1 MPLLP
6 RTGGKTMKNNRT
18 HALAWGIAFVGFT
31 TQFGGGFASG
41 AQIYQYFIHY
51 GIWGLVMPFLAQFLM
66 SLFYWYGMRYAFRN
80 KTYDYRSFSDSFYG
94 KFRVVFSNLYEIE
107 YIVMICMAPAVAFAT
122 GGATLNK
129 LTGLPY
135 LLCTLVI
142 GIFIFVITLFGTE
155 LVRKC
160 SSVLSILI
168 IVGLLLVLVPNIIA
182 QWDTITDS
190 VQRMAAGALPVGSQQ
205 SGSFGSALWSACVY
219 GIFQITAI
227 GLMYQHT
234 SKLEEEKDVGR
245 SMIYMFLVDAFVM
258 ELAVVGLLAVAF
270 RPELAEYDVPMLLLV
285 QTGVGAKILTPIISI
300 LIILGAV
307 STGVNMI
314 AGIVTRTVNQL
325 EKKQDTVSSSKHRLY
340 STLSALAFTL
350 LAFAV
355 AQFGL
360 IPLVKRGYS
369 YIGYATMFV
378 IAIPFILHFIADHC
392 KKGASAK

>member
-1 MPLLP
+1 
-6 RTGGKTMKNNRT
+6 MKDNRT

-51 GIWGLVMPFLAQFLM
+51 GIWGIVMPALAQFLL
-66 SLFYWYGMRYAFRN
+66 SLFYWYGMRYAFRHQ
-80 KTYDYRSFSDSFYG
+80 TYDYRCFSDHFYG
-94 KFRVVFSNLYEIE
+94 KFRPLFSNLYEIE
-107 YIVMICMAPAVAFAT
+107 YLVMICLAPAVAFAT
-122 GGATLNK
+122 GGATLHQ

-135 LLCTLVI
+135 LLCTAII
-142 GIFIFVITLFGTE
+142 GVFIFVVTLFGTE

-160 SSVLSILI
+160 SSVLSVLI
-168 IVGLLLVLVPNIIA
+168 IAGLLLVLVPNLIA
-182 QWDTITDS
+182 QWDTIVDALH
-190 VQRMAAGALPVGSQQ
+190 RMAAGALPTGSQQ
-205 SGSFGSALWSACVY
+205 DGSFGSALWSACVY

-234 SKLEEEKDVGR
+234 SKLEDERDVGR
-245 SMIYMFLVDAFVM
+245 SMIYMFFVDLFVM
-258 ELAVVGLLAVAF
+258 QLTVFGLLAIAF
-270 RPELAEYDVPMLLLV
+270 HPDLTSYDVPMLLLV
-285 QTGVGAKILTPIISI
+285 QTGVGATLLTPVISV

-325 EKKQDTVSSSKHRLY
+325 ERRQQRVTLSRHRLY
-340 STLSALAFTL
+340 SMCAALAFTL

-360 IPLVKRGYS
+360 IPLVSRGYS
-369 YIGYATMFV
+369 YIGYATLFV
-378 IAIPFILHFIADHC
+378 IVLPFVLHAIAGLR
-392 KKGASAK
+392 KKGDSAK

>member
-1 MPLLP
+1 M
-6 RTGGKTMKNNRT
+6 KTKQS

-41 AQIYQYFIHY
+41 AQIYQYFINF
-51 GIWGLVMPFLAQFLM
+51 GLWGLLMPFLAQFLL
-66 SLFYWYGMRYAFRN
+66 SLFYWYGMRYAFRHQ
-80 KTYDYRSFSDSFYG
+80 TYDYRSFSDSFYG
-94 KFRVVFSNLYEIE
+94 KFRVVFSNLYELE

-122 GGATLNK
+122 GGATLNT
-129 LTGLPY
+129 LTGMPY
-135 LLCTLVI
+135 LLCTLII

-168 IVGLLLVLVPNIIA
+168 IAGLLLVLVPNIVV
-182 QWDTITDS
+182 QWDTIVDS
-190 VQRMAAGALPVGSQQ
+190 IRSMAAGALPVSSQE
-205 SGSFGSALWSACVY
+205 SGSFGSALWSACIY

-234 SKLEEEKDVGR
+234 SKLHDEKEVGR
-245 SMIYMFLVDAFVM
+245 SMIYMFVVDACIM
-258 ELAVVGLLAVAF
+258 ELAVIGLLAISF
-270 RPELAEYDVPMLLLV
+270 RPELAQYDVPMLLLV
-285 QTGVGAKILTPIISI
+285 QTGVGAKLLTPIISI

-325 EKKQDTVSSSKHRLY
+325 EKKQTSVSVSKHQLY
-340 STLSALAFTL
+340 STVSALVFTL
-350 LAFAV
+350 LAFAI

-369 YIGYATMFV
+369 YIGYASLFV
-378 IAIPFILHFIADHC
+378 IAIPFLLHFFTGNH
-392 KKGASAK
+392 KKEGASK